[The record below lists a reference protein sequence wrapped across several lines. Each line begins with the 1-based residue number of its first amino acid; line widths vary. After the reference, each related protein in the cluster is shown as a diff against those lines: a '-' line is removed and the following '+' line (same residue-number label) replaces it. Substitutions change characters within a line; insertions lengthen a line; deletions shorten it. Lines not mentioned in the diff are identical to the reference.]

1 MTSRAE
7 VRRPRSI
14 PARGSRSFGITVWA
28 ISWGLVVA
36 ALGLAIGWGL
46 PREPVPGLVL
56 SQASTQ
62 TRALFPVIGVT
73 VALVYGPVAALLL
86 FRRVNVVGVILAVHA
101 LGSGIGAFG
110 AQWGILGVEH
120 PGLPLWGLLG
130 FASGWSYIPGT
141 FMTAVLPI
149 LVTRARIPRW
159 QAMLFVAGAITAA
172 VATFASLV
180 QQSIPLPRNPL
191 AIPHPRVQEIL
202 PDLYL
207 GASFVA
213 VALACVTG
221 GILVVRW
228 IRAAGSGRTGLAWLT
243 VGHLFLTCSYAVL
256 VLPEQHPLPEMLAEY
271 GLLAPVLGQV
281 LYPAAI
287 LVVVLGQG
295 LWGQQV
301 VLSRIILWALL
312 TISGVGIYFALVL
325 AVPRVFPWPEGMEI
339 LVPLL
344 IAIAIQPMRSW
355 IQRRIDQLIYGEG
368 ADSATLLARLGER
381 IGELETDPGGL
392 EALCEALRRELRL
405 ASVEIVQGGSRSNLA
420 TRSEDSAE
428 PRRQGG
434 GSELARAQAAR
445 MRAGKPVGVPV
456 RIPIERVSENSGEP
470 IAELVVSAPGGQRLD
485 RRSLS
490 VLRDLRGLLA
500 AALHLVE
507 SNRRLDDARSE
518 LFAERAEERR
528 AMQRE
533 LHDGLGPALAG
544 AGFGLAAA
552 RNLVHR
558 NPVQAGALIAELE
571 HDLAKRARAVRR
583 LAEEVTPSP
592 LDGGSLTS
600 AITGLAGRFRTE
612 QLSVSVEVGSE
623 VLAREAPLPVQD
635 ALYFIAAEA
644 LTNAARHSKAR
655 HVHIDLRLD
664 DDAVSLCIVDD
675 GHGLPAEYRP
685 GVGLA
690 SIRRRAE
697 QLGGEL
703 LMYSEPTGLRIIAR
717 IPIPRPTAISGTS
730 ASGRSHARQPE

>member
-1 MTSRAE
+1 MTDRAE
-7 VRRPRSI
+7 ARRLFAT
-14 PARGSRSFGITVWA
+14 PARGSRVIGVTVWA
-28 ISWGLVVA
+28 ISWGFAVA
-36 ALGLAIGWGL
+36 ALVIAIGWGL
-46 PREPVPGLVL
+46 SGEPVPGLVL
-56 SQASTQ
+56 SQASATI
-62 TRALFPVIGVT
+62 RALFPVIGVT
-73 VALVYGPVAALLL
+73 VAFVYGPVAALLL
-86 FRRVNVVGVILAVHA
+86 FRRINAVGVILAVHA
-101 LGSGIGAFG
+101 LGSGLGAFG
-110 AQWGILGVEH
+110 SQWGILGAEH
-120 PGLPLWGLLG
+120 PGLPQWGLLG

-159 QAMLFVAGAITAA
+159 QNLLVVAGAVNAA
-172 VATFASLV
+172 VATFASMV
-180 QQSIPLPRNPL
+180 QQSIPRPRNPL
-191 AIPHPRVQEIL
+191 AIPDPRLQALL

-213 VALACVTG
+213 VGLACITG
-221 GILVVRW
+221 GILIARW
-228 IRAAGSGRTGLAWLT
+228 IRATGSGRTGLAWLT
-243 VGHLFLTCSYAVL
+243 MGHLFLTSSYAVL
-256 VLPEQHPLPEMLAEY
+256 VLPEHHPLPGMLAEY

-325 AVPRVFPWPEGMEI
+325 AIPRVLPWPEGMEI

-344 IAIAIQPMRSW
+344 IAIAIQPVRSW

-381 IGELETDPGGL
+381 IGELETDPAGL
-392 EALCEALRRELRL
+392 ESLCEALRRELRL
-405 ASVEIVQGGSRSNLA
+405 ASVEIVQGGER
-420 TRSEDSAE
+420 
-428 PRRQGG
+428 G
-434 GSELARAQAAR
+434 GSELARVQAAR
-445 MRAGKPVGVPV
+445 MRAGEPIGTPV
-456 RIPIERVSENSGEP
+456 RIPIERATDGTGEP
-470 IAELVVSAPGGQRLD
+470 ISELVVSAPGGQRLD
-485 RRSLS
+485 RRSLR
-490 VLRDLRGLLA
+490 VLRDLGGLLA

-507 SNRRLDDARSE
+507 SNRRLDDARNE

-571 HDLAKRARAVRR
+571 HDLAKRARAVRS
-583 LAEEVTPSP
+583 LAVEVTPSP

-600 AITGLAGRFRTE
+600 AITGLAGRFRND
-612 QLSVSVEVGSE
+612 QLAVRVEVGSE
-623 VLAREAPLPVQD
+623 VSAREAPSAVQD
-635 ALYFIAAEA
+635 ALYFIVAEA
-644 LTNAARHSKAR
+644 LTNAARHASACRVDIKL
-655 HVHIDLRLD
+655 HLH
-664 DDAVSLCIVDD
+664 DDAVSLSVADD
-675 GHGLPAEYRP
+675 GHGLPVEYRP

-697 QLGGEL
+697 ELGGEL
-703 LMYSEPTGLRIIAR
+703 MMHSEPSGLQIIAR
-717 IPIPRPTAISGTS
+717 IPISRPASTSGTS
-730 ASGRSHARQPE
+730 DSGRSHAPRPE

>member
-1 MTSRAE
+1 MTGRAE
-7 VRRPRSI
+7 VRRPFAT
-14 PARGSRSFGITVWA
+14 PVPGSRVFGITVWA
-28 ISWGLVVA
+28 VSWGLAVA
-36 ALGLAIGWGL
+36 ALVLAVGWGL
-46 PREPVPGLVL
+46 PREPVPGFVL
-56 SQASTQ
+56 SQASAQ
-62 TRALFPVIGVT
+62 IRALFPVIGMT

-86 FRRVNVVGVILAVHA
+86 FRRVNAVGVVLAVHA
-101 LGSGIGAFG
+101 LGSGLGAFG

-120 PGLPLWGLLG
+120 PGLPFWGLLG

-159 QAMLFVAGAITAA
+159 QQVLVAAGVVTAGA
-172 VATFASLV
+172 ATLASLV

-191 AIPHPRVQEIL
+191 AIPDPRLQTIL

-213 VALACVTG
+213 VGLACVTG
-221 GILVVRW
+221 GILVARW
-228 IRAAGSGRTGLAWLT
+228 IRATGSGRTGLAWLT

-325 AVPRVFPWPEGMEI
+325 AVPRVLPWPEGMEI

-344 IAIAIQPMRSW
+344 IAIAIQPVRSW

-381 IGELETDPGGL
+381 IGELEADPDGL
-392 EALCEALRRELRL
+392 EVLCEALRRELRL
-405 ASVEIVQGGSRSNLA
+405 ASVEIVQGGERNDAA
-420 TRSEDSAE
+420 TRLGDAAAPPTRGGVSEFD
-428 PRRQGG
+428 
-434 GSELARAQAAR
+434 RAQAAR
-445 MRAGKPVGVPV
+445 MRAGEPIGTPV
-456 RIPIERVSENSGEP
+456 RIPIERTSEYSSEP
-470 IAELVVSAPGGQRLD
+470 IAELVVSASGGQRLD
-485 RRSLS
+485 RRSLR
-490 VLRDLRGLLA
+490 VLRDLAGLLA

-507 SNRRLDDARSE
+507 SNRRLDDARKE

-592 LDGGSLTS
+592 LDGGSLSS
-600 AITGLAGRFRTE
+600 AVTGLAGRFRTE
-612 QLSVSVEVGSE
+612 QLSVSVEVGPE
-623 VLAREAPLPVQD
+623 VGARETPLPVQD
-635 ALYFIAAEA
+635 ALYLIAAEA
-644 LTNAARHSKAR
+644 LTNAARHSNAR
-655 HVHIDLRLD
+655 HVGIELHLD
-664 DDAVSLCIVDD
+664 DDAVSLCIADD
-675 GHGLPAEYRP
+675 GRGLPDEYRP

-703 LMYSEPTGLRIIAR
+703 LMHSEPTGLRILAR
-717 IPIPRPTAISGTS
+717 IPLPRPAAISGTS
-730 ASGRSHARQPE
+730 ASGRSHARRSE